1 MTISRTQAIL
11 LGVVALILLVVGGVI
26 GSRCSGPG
34 PGPQPD
40 IVTGIDAGPGERL
53 IDERL
58 DGAIQA
64 GRVRIEQIEEKFVD
78 DLAAFDARQREEY
91 EQLRDGDLEAAARM
105 LSEWNRSRRDAGQ

>member
-26 GSRCSGPG
+26 GSRCG
-34 PGPQPD
+34 GPQVISHPD
-40 IVTGIDAGPGERL
+40 IVTGIDAGPGEAL
-53 IDERL
+53 IEQRL

-64 GRVRIEQIEEKFVD
+64 GRVRIEQIEEKFSE

-91 EQLRDGDLEAAARM
+91 ARLRGGEDLEAAARM
-105 LSEWNRSRRDAGQ
+105 LSEWNRARRTGQ